1 MIVAYAIYFSLLDY
15 MATIDQNSEHERQ
28 WFQNME
34 VLWGLYDTNRILQ
47 NQAEGQAD
55 DVANVLIPII
65 PLFAIL
71 CACFIYK
78 ELDKWFRTS
87 FDVTI
92 PTNYKIEREAR
103 RIDIKRERDVHRANR
118 ELQDKLRE
126 ELLAGGLNSS
136 DAGSKKDDEGKEK
149 DDASVE
155 DKKEGEEEKKDDE
168 KKFYDQNGKE
178 IDLDKDGDLL
188 GLCLKVLLKQDEDRE
203 SIEQLRGD
211 RTYIAGITNQY
222 LI

>member
-1 MIVAYAIYFSLLDY
+1 
-15 MATIDQNSEHERQ
+15 
-28 WFQNME
+28 ME

-103 RIDIKRERDVHRANR
+103 RIDIKRERDVHRANKD
-118 ELQDKLRE
+118 LQNKLRE
-126 ELLAGGLNSS
+126 ELLAGGLDSS
-136 DAGSKKDDEGKEK
+136 EAGSKKDEEGQDK
-149 DDASVE
+149 DDAEGSAE
-155 DKKEGEEEKKDDE
+155 GKKENEEQQKKDDE
-168 KKFYDQNGKE
+168 TKFYDQNGKE

-203 SIEQLRGD
+203 SIE
-211 RTYIAGITNQY
+211 
-222 LI
+222 